1 VAGDIDGDGL
11 LEIVFGTL
19 DGRVH
24 AIKGTDGSPIPNFP
38 FQTGFRVQAQPTI
51 APLDPHNPNVQHIL
65 IMSFDGFLYAIN
77 GKSGCAHAV
86 DIGEN
91 SYASVLVDDLCG
103 DGNLELLVST
113 MNGNVY
119 VLQTQ
124 ARYHPLKTWTAQVGP
139 AGMLAVC
146 VLVLRPVDM
155 SLVRLLLCA
164 CQCTAGSLAGQP
176 AHAAA
181 EGQRLRLLASDFPS
195 FSVLCSPFVVCSGHV
210 CLLCRV
216 LRRVSFPTGS
226 GCQWACSALE
236 PPWRRC
242 NTRIASVTGR
252 GRAATAGQLHTANLQ
267 QVAPSSSPSR
277 LAGNTRFLYDQ
288 QAAVVMTAAS
298 N

>member
-1 VAGDIDGDGL
+1 MLCVACAVQGAVAGDIDGDGL
-11 LEIVFGTL
+11 LEIVFVTL

-51 APLDPHNPNVQHIL
+51 APLDPHNPTVQHIL

-91 SYASVLVDDLCG
+91 SYAAVLVDDLCG

-139 AGMLAVC
+139 AG
-146 VLVLRPVDM
+146 
-155 SLVRLLLCA
+155 LCKHWCCGRWTCPWCCCCCMPMHWSSVGWA
-164 CQCTAGSLAGQP
+164 ASTCGPCRT
-176 AHAAA
+176 AAA
-181 EGQRLRLLASDFPS
+181 P
-195 FSVLCSPFVVCSGHV
+195 
-210 CLLCRV
+210 
-216 LRRVSFPTGS
+216 
-226 GCQWACSALE
+226 
-236 PPWRRC
+236 
-242 NTRIASVTGR
+242 
-252 GRAATAGQLHTANLQ
+252 AGL
-267 QVAPSSSPSR
+267 
-277 LAGNTRFLYDQ
+277 
-288 QAAVVMTAAS
+288 
-298 N
+298 